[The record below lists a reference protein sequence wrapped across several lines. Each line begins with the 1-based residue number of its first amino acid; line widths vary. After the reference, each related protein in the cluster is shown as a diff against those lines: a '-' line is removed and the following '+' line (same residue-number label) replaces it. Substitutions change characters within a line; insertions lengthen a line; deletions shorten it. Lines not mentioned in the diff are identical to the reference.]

1 MKHLHLFTLSSCL
14 LLAVTT
20 LTAQEKKQAWSLE
33 DCLQY
38 AYEQNIELKQ
48 SRLSLES
55 SKIDTKNAK
64 SKLFPS
70 LTAGVSY
77 QYTNTPFVQTANGS
91 DDMLDIYAQTGNTSS
106 DKNQISGSYNLRSSL
121 TLFNGGKMLNQIKS
135 QQVAEEMQSASL
147 EETFDNIESAI
158 ISGYL
163 QILYAQEAI
172 LINQQTV
179 EVSKAQCERGEKLK
193 NAGTLS
199 ESDYAQLVSQYSSDK
214 YQLVVSQNTLAQNQ
228 LTLKQLLELGI
239 DENIEVV
246 TPTLDDTDVLM
257 PLATQNEIYQMALA
271 YMPTIK
277 YSELNI
283 TASKLELRNAKS
295 GFSPSLSFSAGVST
309 GHFST
314 SSTNTRSQM
323 KNKLSESLGLSLS
336 IPIYSNRDTRSAV
349 SKARIAMTTAEL
361 ELENTKK
368 NLLSEIENLYLE
380 VKAAQEQY
388 ISAQEQ
394 VKATEASYALI
405 QEKFNQGMA
414 NTLELLT
421 EKNNLLIA
429 EQKALQAKYMAILN
443 RLLLNVYQNKP
454 ISL

>member
-1 MKHLHLFTLSSCL
+1 MKYQRLFTLAGCFF
-14 LLAVTT
+14 
-20 LTAQEKKQAWSLE
+20 LTASTISAQEKPQTWSLE

-38 AYEQNIELKQ
+38 AYQQNIELKQ

-55 SKIDTKNAK
+55 SRIDTKNAK
-64 SKLFPS
+64 AKLFPS
-70 LTAGVSY
+70 LTAGISY
-77 QYTNTPFVQTANGS
+77 QYNNTPFQETNNS
-91 DDMLDIYAQTGNTSS
+91 DLDNYIITGNSGS
-106 DKNQISGSYNLRSSL
+106 DKNQFSGSYNLRGSL
-121 TLFNGGKMLNQIKS
+121 TLFNGGKQLNQIKT
-135 QQVAEEMQSASL
+135 QKINEQMQSASL

-163 QILYAQEAI
+163 QILYAREAV
-172 LINQQTV
+172 LINQKTV

-239 DENIEVV
+239 EESINIS
-246 TPTLDDTDVLM
+246 TPELDDTDVLT
-257 PLATQNEIYQMALA
+257 PLATQNEIYQTALA
-271 YMPTIK
+271 CMPGIK

-283 TASKLELRNAKS
+283 AASKLDIKSAKA
-295 GFSPSLSFSAGVST
+295 GYYPSLSLSAGVST
-309 GHFST
+309 GHLST
-314 SSTNTRSQM
+314 SNGNTGSQM
-323 KNKLSESLGLSLS
+323 KNKLSESIGLSLS

-349 SKARIAMTTAEL
+349 SKARIAATTAEL
-361 ELENTKK
+361 DLQNVKK
-368 NLLSEIENLYLE
+368 NLLSDIENLYLE

-388 ISAQEQ
+388 VSAQEE
-394 VKATEASYALI
+394 VKATRASYDLI
-405 QEKFNQGMA
+405 QEKFNRGMA

-429 EQKALQAKYMAILN
+429 EQKVLQAKYMAILN

-454 ISL
+454 VSL